1 LGSLA
6 AALDRSGRPQWVF
19 LPCWGDPLA
28 ARRRGTDTSRWTAVG
43 HSLPR
48 SAAAF
53 AQRILAA
60 LLTAVVL
67 VGLITVSGV
76 EAATRTSASLR
87 SAASGAIALLSEQV
101 ALVMSGTFEPVV
113 TPTWI
118 AQVIENMVNPALGGG
133 YTGEEMTTPEE
144 FWPVSGLF
152 DMTFNKSIKAGSELL
167 DARVQEKLQS
177 SPQTPLAVFGYSQS
191 ALIAA
196 VEKRTLAT
204 DYANSDIVA
213 PVSFI
218 LMGNPYRPNG
228 GFLSRIPL
236 MARVLTLST
245 HMTSTPTDTPLPTV
259 DIARQYDVW
268 ADFPTYPLNLL
279 SDINSLFGVINHWYL
294 PESVNPLLKGLVPT
308 VSIDP
313 ASPDYLPTTTVAS
326 YGDTTYYFIPSKNL
340 PMFYPLRWI
349 GLGPVVDVFEPLV
362 RVFVE
367 LGYDRSL
374 PAGQVV
380 RARLLPGLNN
390 LTVDNA
396 RTFVSDIRSAVA
408 QGGQAL
414 VDLFCPSKAPDPA
427 STPVPPTAPYATASP
442 ASVHHFTTVVAR
454 RAAVDVAA
462 AAPARASVVAAV
474 RSAKPRPLVGAS
486 RGPRRDT
493 DTSAAGTS
501 GTRTAHRATERN

>member
-1 LGSLA
+1 MS
-6 AALDRSGRPQWVF
+6 
-19 LPCWGDPLA
+19 
-28 ARRRGTDTSRWTAVG
+28 
-43 HSLPR
+43 R
-48 SAAAF
+48 SAAVAF
-53 AQRILAA
+53 TRILAA

-67 VGLITVSGV
+67 AGLITVSGV

-101 ALVMSGTFEPVV
+101 ALVMNGTFEPVV

-118 AQVIENMVNPALGGG
+118 AQVMENMVNPALGAG
-133 YTGEEMTTPEE
+133 YVGEEMTTPEE
-144 FWPVSGLF
+144 FWPVSGLY

-167 DARVQEKLQS
+167 DARVREKLQS
-177 SPQTPLAVFGYSQS
+177 SPQTPFAVFGYSQS

-236 MARVLTLST
+236 MARVLTSST
-245 HMTSTPTDTPLPTV
+245 HMTSTPTDTPFPTV

-279 SDINSLFGVINHWYL
+279 SDINSLFGAINHWYL
-294 PESVNPLLKGLVPT
+294 PESVNPLQKGLVPT

-367 LGYDRSL
+367 LGYDRTL

-396 RTFVSDIRSAVA
+396 RTFVSDIRSAVD

-414 VDLFCPSKAPDPA
+414 VDLFRPSQAPNPA
-427 STPVPPTAPYATASP
+427 STPVPLTAPYATVSP
-442 ASVHHFTTVVAR
+442 ASVHRFTTAVAR
-454 RAAVDVAA
+454 RAAVVDVAA
-462 AAPARASVVAAV
+462 AAPARASVSAAV
-474 RSAKPRPLVGAS
+474 RSAEPRPLVGAS
-486 RGPRRDT
+486 RGTRRDT
-493 DTSAAGTS
+493 DTSGQEFDS
-501 GTRTAHRATERN
+501 LRRIHHPSRH

>member
-1 LGSLA
+1 
-6 AALDRSGRPQWVF
+6 V
-19 LPCWGDPLA
+19 
-28 ARRRGTDTSRWTAVG
+28 
-43 HSLPR
+43 
-48 SAAAF
+48 
-53 AQRILAA
+53 
-60 LLTAVVL
+60 
-67 VGLITVSGV
+67 
-76 EAATRTSASLR
+76 AS
-87 SAASGAIALLSEQV
+87 SAIALLSEQV

-113 TPTWI
+113 TPTRI
-118 AQVIENMVNPALGGG
+118 AQVMENMVNPALGGG
-133 YTGEEMTTPEE
+133 YIGEEMTTPEE

-152 DMTFNKSIKAGSELL
+152 DLTFNNSIGRGAELL

-191 ALIAA
+191 AIIAA

-204 DYANSDIVA
+204 EYASSDLVA
-213 PVSFI
+213 PVSFV

-236 MARVLTLST
+236 LARVLTSSSR
-245 HMTSTPTDTPLPTV
+245 MTSTPTDTPFPTV

-268 ADFPTYPLNLL
+268 SDFPTYPLNLL
-279 SDINSLFGVINHWYL
+279 ADINSLFGGINHWYL

-326 YGDTTYYFIPSKNL
+326 YGDTTYYFVPSKNL

-396 RTFVSDIRSAVA
+396 RTFVSDIRAAVA

-414 VDLFCPSKAPDPA
+414 ADLFCPPKAPDPA
-427 STPVPPTAPYATASP
+427 PTAVPLTAPVATASP
-442 ASVHHFTTVVAR
+442 ASVHRSTTVAAR

-462 AAPARASVVAAV
+462 AAPVRASVSAAV
-474 RSAKPRPLVGAS
+474 RSAEPRPLVGAG
-486 RGPRRDT
+486 RGTRRDT
-493 DTSAAGTS
+493 DTSGQEFDS
-501 GTRTAHRATERN
+501 PRRIHHPSRH

>member
-1 LGSLA
+1 M
-6 AALDRSGRPQWVF
+6 
-19 LPCWGDPLA
+19 A
-28 ARRRGTDTSRWTAVG
+28 ARRRVVDTSHWTAVG

-53 AQRILAA
+53 TRILAA

-67 VGLITVSGV
+67 AGLITMSGV

-87 SAASGAIALLSEQV
+87 SAASGAIALLSEQA

-118 AQVIENMVNPALGGG
+118 AQVMENMVNPALGGG
-133 YTGEEMTTPEE
+133 YIGEEMTTPEE

-152 DMTFNKSIKAGSELL
+152 DLTFNKSIKVGSELL
-167 DARVQEKLQS
+167 DARVREKLQS

-191 ALIAA
+191 AIIAA

-204 DYANSDIVA
+204 EYASSDLVA
-213 PVSFI
+213 PVSFV

-236 MARVLTLST
+236 LARVLTSST
-245 HMTSTPTDTPLPTV
+245 RMTSTPTDTPFPTV

-268 ADFPTYPLNLL
+268 SDFPTYPLNLL
-279 SDINSLFGVINHWYL
+279 ADINSLFGGINHWYL

-326 YGDTTYYFIPSKNL
+326 YGDTTYYFVPSKNL

-349 GLGPVVDVFEPLV
+349 GLGPVVDVVEPLV

-414 VDLFCPSKAPDPA
+414 VDLFCPPRAPDPA
-427 STPVPPTAPYATASP
+427 PTPVPPTAPYATASP
-442 ASVHHFTTVVAR
+442 ASVHRSTTVVAR

-462 AAPARASVVAAV
+462 AALARASVSAAV
-474 RSAKPRPLVGAS
+474 RSAEPRPLVGAS
-486 RGPRRDT
+486 SGTRRDT

>member
-1 LGSLA
+1 M
-6 AALDRSGRPQWVF
+6 
-19 LPCWGDPLA
+19 
-28 ARRRGTDTSRWTAVG
+28 
-43 HSLPR
+43 PR

-53 AQRILAA
+53 TRILAA

-67 VGLITVSGV
+67 AGLITMSGV

-87 SAASGAIALLSEQV
+87 SAASGAIALLSEQA

-118 AQVIENMVNPALGGG
+118 AQVMENMVNPALGGG
-133 YTGEEMTTPEE
+133 YIGEEMTTPEE

-152 DMTFNKSIKAGSELL
+152 DLTFNNSIGRGAELL

-191 ALIAA
+191 AIIAA

-204 DYANSDIVA
+204 EYASSDLVA
-213 PVSFI
+213 PVSFV

-236 MARVLTLST
+236 LARVLTSST
-245 HMTSTPTDTPLPTV
+245 RMTSTPTDTPFPTV

-268 ADFPTYPLNLL
+268 SDFPTYPLNLL
-279 SDINSLFGVINHWYL
+279 ADINSLFGGINHWYL

-326 YGDTTYYFIPSKNL
+326 YGDTTYYFVPSKNL

-396 RTFVSDIRSAVA
+396 RTFVSDIRAAVA

-414 VDLFCPSKAPDPA
+414 ADLFCPPKAPDPA
-427 STPVPPTAPYATASP
+427 PTAVPLTAPVATASP
-442 ASVHHFTTVVAR
+442 ASVHRSTTVAAR

-462 AAPARASVVAAV
+462 AALARASVSAAV
-474 RSAKPRPLVGAS
+474 RSAEPRPLVGAS
-486 RGPRRDT
+486 SGTRRDT
-493 DTSAAGTS
+493 DTSGQEFDS
-501 GTRTAHRATERN
+501 PRRLHHPSRH

>member
-1 LGSLA
+1 MS
-6 AALDRSGRPQWVF
+6 
-19 LPCWGDPLA
+19 
-28 ARRRGTDTSRWTAVG
+28 
-43 HSLPR
+43 R
-48 SAAAF
+48 SAATAF
-53 AQRILAA
+53 TRVLAA
-60 LLTAVVL
+60 FLTAAVL
-67 VGLITVSGV
+67 AGLITVSGV
-76 EAATRTSASLR
+76 EAATRTSAGLR

-101 ALVMSGTFEPVV
+101 ALVMNGTFEPVV

-118 AQVIENMVNPALGGG
+118 AQAMDNMVNPALGGG
-133 YTGEEMTTPEE
+133 YIGEEMTTPEE

-152 DMTFNKSIKAGSELL
+152 DLTFNKSIKVGSELL

-191 ALIAA
+191 AIIAA

-204 DYANSDIVA
+204 EYANSDLVA
-213 PVSFI
+213 PVSFV

-236 MARVLTLST
+236 LARVLTSST
-245 HMTSTPTDTPLPTV
+245 HMTSTPTDTPFSTV

-268 ADFPTYPLNLL
+268 SDFPTYPLNLL
-279 SDINSLFGVINHWYL
+279 SDINSLFGAVNHWYL

-313 ASPDYLPTTTVAS
+313 TSPDYLPTTTVQS
-326 YGDTTYYFIPSKNL
+326 YGDTTYYFVPSKNL

-367 LGYDRSL
+367 LGYDRSVS
-374 PAGQVV
+374 PGQVV

-414 VDLFCPSKAPDPA
+414 VDLFCPPKAPDPA
-427 STPVPPTAPYATASP
+427 STAVPLSAPYTASP
-442 ASVHHFTTVVAR
+442 KSVHRFATAVAR

-462 AAPARASVVAAV
+462 AAPARASVLAAV
-474 RSAKPRPLVGAS
+474 RSAEPRPLVGAS
-486 RGPRRDT
+486 RGTRRDT
-493 DTSAAGTS
+493 DTSAAGAS

>member
-1 LGSLA
+1 
-6 AALDRSGRPQWVF
+6 
-19 LPCWGDPLA
+19 
-28 ARRRGTDTSRWTAVG
+28 
-43 HSLPR
+43 LPR

-53 AQRILAA
+53 TRILAA

-118 AQVIENMVNPALGGG
+118 AQVMENMVNPALGGG
-133 YTGEEMTTPEE
+133 YIGEEMTTPEE

-152 DMTFNKSIKAGSELL
+152 DLTFDNSIWRGSELL

-191 ALIAA
+191 VIIAA

-204 DYANSDIVA
+204 EYANSDIVA
-213 PVSFI
+213 PVSFV

-236 MARVLTLST
+236 MARVLTSST
-245 HMTSTPTDTPLPTV
+245 HMTSTPTDTPFMTV
-259 DIARQYDVW
+259 DIARQYDLW

-279 SDINSLFGVINHWYL
+279 SDINSLFGGINHWYL

-326 YGDTTYYFIPSKNL
+326 YGDTTYYFVPSKNL

-414 VDLFCPSKAPDPA
+414 AELFCPPQAPEPA
-427 STPVPPTAPYATASP
+427 STAVPLSASVATVSP
-442 ASVHHFTTVVAR
+442 ASVHRFTTVVAR

-462 AAPARASVVAAV
+462 AALARASVSAAV
-474 RSAKPRPLVGAS
+474 RSAEPRPLVGAG
-486 RGPRRDT
+486 RGTRRDT
-493 DTSAAGTS
+493 DTSGQEFDS
-501 GTRTAHRATERN
+501 PRRIHQPSRH

>member
-1 LGSLA
+1 MS
-6 AALDRSGRPQWVF
+6 
-19 LPCWGDPLA
+19 
-28 ARRRGTDTSRWTAVG
+28 
-43 HSLPR
+43 R
-48 SAAAF
+48 SAAAAF
-53 AQRILAA
+53 TRILAA

-67 VGLITVSGV
+67 AGLITVAGV

-87 SAASGAIALLSEQV
+87 SAASGAIALLSEQA
-101 ALVMSGTFEPVV
+101 ALVMNGTFEPVV

-118 AQVIENMVNPALGGG
+118 AQVMENMVNPALGGG
-133 YTGEEMTTPEE
+133 YIGEEMTTPEE

-152 DMTFNKSIKAGSELL
+152 DLTFNKSIKVGSELL

-191 ALIAA
+191 AIIAA

-204 DYANSDIVA
+204 EYANSDVVA
-213 PVSFI
+213 PVSFV

-236 MARVLTLST
+236 MARVLTSST
-245 HMTSTPTDTPLPTV
+245 HMTSTPTDTPFMTV
-259 DIARQYDVW
+259 DIARQYDLW

-326 YGDTTYYFIPSKNL
+326 YGDTTYYFVPSKNL

-414 VDLFCPSKAPDPA
+414 AELFCPPQAPDPA
-427 STPVPPTAPYATASP
+427 STAVPLSASVATVS
-442 ASVHHFTTVVAR
+442 ASVHRSATVAAR

-462 AAPARASVVAAV
+462 AAPARASVSAAV
-474 RSAKPRPLVGAS
+474 RSAEPRALVGAS
-486 RGPRRDT
+486 RGTRRDT
-493 DTSAAGTS
+493 DTSGQEFDS
-501 GTRTAHRATERN
+501 PRRIHHPSRH

>member
-1 LGSLA
+1 M
-6 AALDRSGRPQWVF
+6 
-19 LPCWGDPLA
+19 
-28 ARRRGTDTSRWTAVG
+28 
-43 HSLPR
+43 PR

-53 AQRILAA
+53 TRILAA
-60 LLTAVVL
+60 LLTAAVL

-118 AQVIENMVNPALGGG
+118 AQVMENMVNPALGGG
-133 YTGEEMTTPEE
+133 YIGEEMTTPEE

-152 DMTFNKSIKAGSELL
+152 DLTFDNSIWRGSELL

-191 ALIAA
+191 AIIAA

-204 DYANSDIVA
+204 EYANSDIVA
-213 PVSFI
+213 PVSFV

-236 MARVLTLST
+236 MARVLTSST
-245 HMTSTPTDTPLPTV
+245 HMTSTPTDTPFMTV
-259 DIARQYDVW
+259 DIARQYDLW

-279 SDINSLFGVINHWYL
+279 SDINSLFGGINHWYL

-326 YGDTTYYFIPSKNL
+326 YGDTTYYFVPSKNL

-390 LTVDNA
+390 LTVDNG

-414 VDLFCPSKAPDPA
+414 AELFCPPQAPEPA
-427 STPVPPTAPYATASP
+427 STAVPLSASVATVSP
-442 ASVHHFTTVVAR
+442 ASVHRFTTVVAR

-462 AAPARASVVAAV
+462 AAPARASVLAAV
-474 RSAKPRPLVGAS
+474 RSAEPGARVGVS
-486 RGPRRDT
+486 RGTRRDSDTSGQELDSPRRIHHP
-493 DTSAAGTS
+493 S
-501 GTRTAHRATERN
+501 RH

>member
-1 LGSLA
+1 MS
-6 AALDRSGRPQWVF
+6 
-19 LPCWGDPLA
+19 
-28 ARRRGTDTSRWTAVG
+28 
-43 HSLPR
+43 R
-48 SAAAF
+48 SAAAAF
-53 AQRILAA
+53 TRILAA

-67 VGLITVSGV
+67 AGLITVAGV

-87 SAASGAIALLSEQV
+87 SAASGAIALLSEQA
-101 ALVMSGTFEPVV
+101 ALVMNGTFEPVV

-118 AQVIENMVNPALGGG
+118 AQVMENMVNPALGGG
-133 YTGEEMTTPEE
+133 YIGEEMTTPEE

-152 DMTFNKSIKAGSELL
+152 DLTFNKSIKVGSELL

-191 ALIAA
+191 AIIAA

-204 DYANSDIVA
+204 EYANSEVVA
-213 PVSFI
+213 PVSFV

-236 MARVLTLST
+236 MARVLTSST
-245 HMTSTPTDTPLPTV
+245 HMTSTPTDTPFMTV
-259 DIARQYDVW
+259 DIARQYDLW

-326 YGDTTYYFIPSKNL
+326 YGDTTYYFVPSKNL

-414 VDLFCPSKAPDPA
+414 AELFCPPQAPDPA
-427 STPVPPTAPYATASP
+427 STAVPLSASVATVS
-442 ASVHHFTTVVAR
+442 ASVHRSATVAAR

-462 AAPARASVVAAV
+462 AAPARASVSAAV
-474 RSAKPRPLVGAS
+474 RSAEPRALVGAS
-486 RGPRRDT
+486 RGTRRDT
-493 DTSAAGTS
+493 DTSGQEFDS
-501 GTRTAHRATERN
+501 PRRIHHPSRH

>member
-1 LGSLA
+1 
-6 AALDRSGRPQWVF
+6 
-19 LPCWGDPLA
+19 
-28 ARRRGTDTSRWTAVG
+28 
-43 HSLPR
+43 
-48 SAAAF
+48 
-53 AQRILAA
+53 
-60 LLTAVVL
+60 
-67 VGLITVSGV
+67 
-76 EAATRTSASLR
+76 
-87 SAASGAIALLSEQV
+87 
-101 ALVMSGTFEPVV
+101 
-113 TPTWI
+113 
-118 AQVIENMVNPALGGG
+118 
-133 YTGEEMTTPEE
+133 
-144 FWPVSGLF
+144 
-152 DMTFNKSIKAGSELL
+152 
-167 DARVQEKLQS
+167 
-177 SPQTPLAVFGYSQS
+177 
-191 ALIAA
+191 

-204 DYANSDIVA
+204 EYANSEVVA
-213 PVSFI
+213 PVSFV

-236 MARVLTLST
+236 MARVLTSST
-245 HMTSTPTDTPLPTV
+245 HMTSTPTDTPFMTV
-259 DIARQYDVW
+259 DIARQYDLW

-313 ASPDYLPTTTVAS
+313 ASPDYLPTTTVQS
-326 YGDTTYYFIPSKNL
+326 YGDTTYYFVPSKNL

-414 VDLFCPSKAPDPA
+414 AELFCPPQAPDPA
-427 STPVPPTAPYATASP
+427 STAVPLSASVATVS
-442 ASVHHFTTVVAR
+442 ASVHRSATVAAR

-462 AAPARASVVAAV
+462 AAPARASVSAAV
-474 RSAKPRPLVGAS
+474 RSAEPRALVGAS
-486 RGPRRDT
+486 RGTRRDT
-493 DTSAAGTS
+493 DTSGQEFDS
-501 GTRTAHRATERN
+501 PRRIHHPSRH

>member
-1 LGSLA
+1 
-6 AALDRSGRPQWVF
+6 
-19 LPCWGDPLA
+19 
-28 ARRRGTDTSRWTAVG
+28 
-43 HSLPR
+43 LPR

-53 AQRILAA
+53 TRILAA

-67 VGLITVSGV
+67 AGLITMSGV

-87 SAASGAIALLSEQV
+87 SAASGAIALLSEQA

-118 AQVIENMVNPALGGG
+118 AQVMENMVNPALGGG
-133 YTGEEMTTPEE
+133 YIGEEMTTPEE

-152 DMTFNKSIKAGSELL
+152 DLTFNNSIGRGAELL

-191 ALIAA
+191 AIIAA

-204 DYANSDIVA
+204 EYASSDLVA
-213 PVSFI
+213 PVSFV

-236 MARVLTLST
+236 LARVLTSST
-245 HMTSTPTDTPLPTV
+245 RMTSTPTDTPFPTV

-268 ADFPTYPLNLL
+268 SDFPTYPLNLL
-279 SDINSLFGVINHWYL
+279 ADINSLFGGINHWYL

-326 YGDTTYYFIPSKNL
+326 YGDTTYYFVPSKNL

-396 RTFVSDIRSAVA
+396 RTFVSDIRAAVA

-414 VDLFCPSKAPDPA
+414 ADLFCPPKAPDPA
-427 STPVPPTAPYATASP
+427 PTAVPLTAPVATASP
-442 ASVHHFTTVVAR
+442 ASVHRSTTVAAR

-462 AAPARASVVAAV
+462 AALARASVSAAV
-474 RSAKPRPLVGAS
+474 RSAEPRPLVGAG
-486 RGPRRDT
+486 RGTRRDT
-493 DTSAAGTS
+493 DTSGQEFDS
-501 GTRTAHRATERN
+501 PRRIHQPSRH